1 MLGSSF
7 PDYSRQLSMCLKL
20 FKELDLELR
29 RQALEGRLLTSEHGT
44 GLGNLLPSPDMATTM
59 AEN

>member
-1 MLGSSF
+1 
-7 PDYSRQLSMCLKL
+7 MCLKI
-20 FKELDLELR
+20 FKELELEFR
-29 RQALEGRLLTSEHGT
+29 RQALEGRLPTSEHGT